1 MTLKVQVVN
10 AQYVAQI
17 WPLIEE
23 FIARALEHTDDVTTE
38 QARVYLAN
46 GAWLLLAMV
55 DAESKIQGV
64 VTVTFENSANHR
76 SAMFTAVGGKGIVD
90 KEVFEQICGIVKCFG
105 ATRIQGLARDSAVR
119 LYEKI
124 GLCKK
129 STLMELKL

>member
-17 WPLIEE
+17 WPLVEK
-23 FIARALEHTDDVTTE
+23 FIADALEHTDDVTAD
-38 QARVYLAN
+38 QAKVHLAN
-46 GAWLLLAMV
+46 GTWLLLVMA
-55 DAESKIQGV
+55 DEESKLHGA
-64 VTVTFENSANHR
+64 VTIAFDNSANHR
-76 SAMFTAVGGKGIVD
+76 SAIFTAVGGRGIVD
-90 KEVFEQICGIVKCFG
+90 KEVFEQICKIVKSFG